1 MSALY
6 NLTVKTIKNQDWELS
21 SLKGKVVLFVNV
33 ASKCGYA
40 KQYSGLESLYNKYKD
55 QGFEMIGV
63 PCNQFLNQ
71 EPGTNEEIL
80 ELCQRKYDVNFPLL
94 EKMDVNGDNTAPL
107 YQFLKDSKSG
117 ILGLSVVKW
126 NFEKFLVDKSGNV
139 VKRFATI
146 TEPESIAPDIEELLK
161 QE

>member
-6 NLTVKTIKNQDWELS
+6 NLTVKNIQNRDWQLS
-21 SLKGKVVLFVNV
+21 SLKGK
-33 ASKCGYA
+33 ATSKCGYA
-40 KQYSGLESLYNKYKD
+40 KQYHGLEELYNKYKD
-55 QGFEMIGV
+55 QGFELIGV

-94 EKMDVNGDNTAPL
+94 EKMDVNGDSTSPL
-107 YQFLKDSKSG
+107 YRFLKESKSG
-117 ILGLSVVKW
+117 VLGLSVIKW

-139 VKRFATI
+139 VQRYATI
-146 TEPESIAPDIEELLK
+146 TEPANIAPDIEKLL
-161 QE
+161 

>member
-6 NLTVKTIKNQDWELS
+6 NLTVKTIHNRDWQMG

-40 KQYSGLESLYNKYKD
+40 KQYHGLEKLYNKYKG
-55 QGFEMIGV
+55 QGFELIGV

-94 EKMDVNGDNTAPL
+94 EKMDVNGDNTSPL
-107 YQFLKDSKSG
+107 YQFLKESKSG
-117 ILGLSVVKW
+117 VLG
-126 NFEKFLVDKSGNV
+126 
-139 VKRFATI
+139 
-146 TEPESIAPDIEELLK
+146 
-161 QE
+161 

>member
-6 NLTVKTIKNQDWELS
+6 NLTVKTIHNRDWQMG

-40 KQYSGLESLYNKYKD
+40 KQYHGLEKLYNKYKG
-55 QGFEMIGV
+55 QGFELIGV

-94 EKMDVNGDNTAPL
+94 EKMDVNGDNTSPL
-107 YQFLKDSKSG
+107 YQFLKESKSG
-117 ILGLSVVKW
+117 VLGLSIIKW
-126 NFEKFLVDKSGNV
+126 NFEV
-139 VKRFATI
+139 
-146 TEPESIAPDIEELLK
+146 
-161 QE
+161 